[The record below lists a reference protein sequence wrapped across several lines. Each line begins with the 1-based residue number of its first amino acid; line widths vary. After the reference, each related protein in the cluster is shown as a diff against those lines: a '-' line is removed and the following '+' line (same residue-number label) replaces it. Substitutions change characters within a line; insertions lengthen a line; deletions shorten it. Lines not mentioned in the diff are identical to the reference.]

1 MKENWRGL
9 RSGVIGERTMMHFF
23 KVFLKMEKR

>member
-1 MKENWRGL
+1 MMKEWRGL